1 MFEPFS
7 AQNKGFTPFP
17 PFPVSFY
24 TVLKTVPRF
33 CSFLGPNPRGVHSER
48 SMVAADRTRP
58 LRVLLIEDDPDDY
71 VILRDCLND
80 ISKNR
85 YNLTWASTFKD
96 GIGEVDRSDYDVCLL
111 DYRLGAHD
119 GLEILREAGRKGW
132 PVPVIFLTGQGEYD
146 VDVRAMK
153 AGASDY
159 LVKEE
164 INPDLLERSIRYA
177 VEKARAWNALQ
188 RSYEE
193 MELRVEERTAEL
205 VEANEALKF
214 TSEQVKVFAY
224 AVSHDLK
231 SPVVAIHGLARRLFE
246 RNADDLDQKGRI
258 YCRRIM
264 KAAEQ
269 ITELTDSINV
279 YMKAREL
286 PLHPEPYR
294 LQALCRDLHEE
305 FRISLAEKGVR
316 MEPCEENPVMF
327 LDRMLCMR
335 ALRNLVENALKH
347 AGPELRTISIGYRSK
362 ASFHVLSVRDD
373 GVGISEGE
381 PERLF
386 RMFSRAKSATGT
398 EGMGL
403 GLAIVKE
410 VAERHGGDV
419 WVEAGN
425 GGGLKISL
433 SIAKEIEGAGRA
445 EASS

>member
-1 MFEPFS
+1 M
-7 AQNKGFTPFP
+7 
-17 PFPVSFY
+17 
-24 TVLKTVPRF
+24 L
-33 CSFLGPNPRGVHSER
+33 
-48 SMVAADRTRP
+48 AADHTRP

-71 VILRDCLND
+71 VILRDSLTD

-85 YNLTWASTFKD
+85 YNLTWAATFKD
-96 GIGEVDRSDYDVCLL
+96 GLQEVDHSHYDVCLL

-164 INPDLLERSIRYA
+164 ITPDLLERSIRYA

-205 VEANEALKF
+205 VETNEALKF

-231 SPVVAIHGLARRLFE
+231 SPVVAIHGLARLLFE
-246 RNADDLDQKGRI
+246 RNADDLDEKGRL

-269 ITELTDSINV
+269 ITELADSVNV

-286 PLHPEPYR
+286 PLRPESYR
-294 LQALCRDLHEE
+294 LQTIYRDLHEE
-305 FRISLAEKGVR
+305 FKIRLAERGVR
-316 MEPCEENPVMF
+316 LETCGENPVIS
-327 LDRMLCMR
+327 LDRMLLMR
-335 ALRNLVENALKH
+335 AMRNLVENALKH
-347 AGPELRTISIGYRSK
+347 AGPDLQTIKIAYRQG
-362 ASFHVLSVRDD
+362 ASFHVLSVKDD
-373 GVGISEGE
+373 GVGINESD

-386 RMFSRAKSATGT
+386 RMFSRAKAVSGA

-410 VAERHGGDV
+410 VAERHGGEA

-425 GGGLKISL
+425 SRGLKISL
-433 SIAKEIEGAGRA
+433 SIAKDIEDAGRVEGFSHA
-445 EASS
+445 PRTDSTP

>member
-1 MFEPFS
+1 
-7 AQNKGFTPFP
+7 
-17 PFPVSFY
+17 
-24 TVLKTVPRF
+24 
-33 CSFLGPNPRGVHSER
+33 
-48 SMVAADRTRP
+48 MVAPDQTRP

-71 VILRDCLND
+71 VILRDCLTD
-80 ISKNR
+80 ISKHR
-85 YNLTWASTFKD
+85 YNLTWAFTYKD
-96 GIGEVDRSDYDVCLL
+96 GIQEVDHGEYDVCLL

-146 VDVRAMK
+146 VDVQAMK

-193 MELRVEERTAEL
+193 MELRVEARTAEL
-205 VEANEALKF
+205 VRANEALRF
-214 TSEQVKVFAY
+214 TSEQVKVFAFS
-224 AVSHDLK
+224 VSHDLK

-246 RNADDLDQKGRI
+246 RNAGDLDEKGRL

-269 ITELTDSINV
+269 ITELADSINV

-286 PLHPEPYR
+286 PINREPHR
-294 LQALCRDLHEE
+294 LQALCSELYEE
-305 FRISLAEKGVR
+305 FRIPLAERGVHL
-316 MEPCEENPVMF
+316 EASKENPVML
-327 LDRMLCMR
+327 LDRMLFMR
-335 ALRNLVENALKH
+335 AMRNLVENALKH
-347 AGPELRTISIGYRSK
+347 AGPDLRTISIEYQPRS
-362 ASFHVLSVRDD
+362 SYHVLSVRDD
-373 GVGISEGE
+373 GVGANVSD

-386 RMFSRAKSATGT
+386 RIFSRAKTVSNA

-410 VAERHGGDV
+410 VAERHGGEA

-425 GGGLKISL
+425 GRGLKVSL
-433 SIAKEIEGAGRA
+433 SIAKEIEDSPAGN
-445 EASS
+445 ASHSRQKWSVS

>member
-1 MFEPFS
+1 
-7 AQNKGFTPFP
+7 
-17 PFPVSFY
+17 
-24 TVLKTVPRF
+24 
-33 CSFLGPNPRGVHSER
+33 
-48 SMVAADRTRP
+48 MVAADHTRP

-80 ISKNR
+80 ISKFR
-85 YNLTWASTFKD
+85 YNLTWASTFAD
-96 GIGEVDRSDYDVCLL
+96 GIGEVDHGEYDVCLL

-132 PVPVIFLTGQGEYD
+132 RVPVIFLTGQGEYD
-146 VDVRAMK
+146 VDVQAMK

-164 INPDLLERSIRYA
+164 VNPDLLERSIRYA

-231 SPVVAIHGLARRLFE
+231 SPVVAIHGLVRRLFE
-246 RNADDLDQKGRI
+246 RNAEDLDEKGRL

-269 ITELTDSINV
+269 ITELADSVNV

-286 PLHPEPYR
+286 PLHPEPHR
-294 LQALCRDLHEE
+294 LQALCRDLYEE
-305 FRISLAEKGVR
+305 FRIPLEERGVR
-316 MEPCEENPVMF
+316 LEASEDNPVML

-347 AGPELRTISIGYRSK
+347 AGPDLRTISVEYQPGT
-362 ASFHVLSVRDD
+362 SFHVLSVRDD
-373 GVGISEGE
+373 GVGITEGE

-386 RMFSRAKSATGT
+386 GIFSRAKTFAGA

-410 VAERHGGDV
+410 VAERHGGEV
-419 WVEAGN
+419 WVEPGN
-425 GGGLKISL
+425 GRGLKVSL
-433 SIAKEIEGAGRA
+433 SIAKEIEGGGSAKGPSNPLHGGA
-445 EASS
+445 TS